1 MTQERAAHSGAAAS
15 SAALAQAIRGMS
27 LLLCATLADS
37 STPPGSAAAQ
47 GRRRDPAPAA
57 SSAEALCALEALAV
71 SSMASAE
78 EEAAA
83 AEPALPA
90 AASLSVSGQVR
101 LNVPSVAG
109 EQGAAEEPACLLL
122 LPRLCQARWAQCA
135 YTHTCQGLCCM
146 LRRLTLPPHA
156 AIVLNMWCGFQEKY
170 LVRRDTAWVDSTLQR
185 LVPLLQ
191 RVLPPL
197 CSHPQHSVREALAK
211 GEKTLVWLH
220 NQIGS
225 ICGCS
230 VILISWSKAFPL
242 TLCLAL

>member
-37 STPPGSAAAQ
+37 STPPGNAAAQ
-47 GRRRDPAPAA
+47 GRRREPLPAA

-71 SSMASAE
+71 SSRASAE

-122 LPRLCQARWAQCA
+122 LSRLCQARWAQCA
-135 YTHTCQGLCCM
+135 CTHTCQGLCCM

-156 AIVLNMWCGFQEKY
+156 AIVLIY
-170 LVRRDTAWVDSTLQR
+170 V
-185 LVPLLQ
+185 
-191 RVLPPL
+191 
-197 CSHPQHSVREALAK
+197 
-211 GEKTLVWLH
+211 VWLS
-220 NQIGS
+220 GEVS
-225 ICGCS
+225 GEEGCG
-230 VILISWSKAFPL
+230 LGR
-242 TLCLAL
+242 

>member
-37 STPPGSAAAQ
+37 DTPPGSAAAQ
-47 GRRRDPAPAA
+47 GRRREPPPAA

-122 LPRLCQARWAQCA
+122 LPRMCQARWAQCA
-135 YTHTCQGLCCM
+135 CTHTCQGLSCM
-146 LRRLTLPPHA
+146 LLRLTPPLQA
-156 AIVLNMWCGFQEKY
+156 AIMPECM
-170 LVRRDTAWVDSTLQR
+170 
-185 LVPLLQ
+185 
-191 RVLPPL
+191 
-197 CSHPQHSVREALAK
+197 
-211 GEKTLVWLH
+211 VWLSGEVH
-220 NQIGS
+220 CEEGY
-225 ICGCS
+225 G
-230 VILISWSKAFPL
+230 LGR
-242 TLCLAL
+242 